1 MTPGLV
7 LGSVTGVI
15 CIGWATVKESTMDCE
30 ARFLDESVTV
40 AKKVKLPLCVGVPDI
55 FPVLSRVR
63 PEGGEPDAAQVKGA
77 TPPLTPNVTL

>member
-7 LGSVTGVI
+7 PGNVAGVI
-15 CIGWATVKESTMDCE
+15 CIGWATVKESPIDCE
-30 ARFLDESVTV
+30 ARFMDESVTV
-40 AKKVKLPLCVGVPDI
+40 AKKVKLPVWVGAPDI

-63 PEGGEPDAAQVKGA
+63 PDGSEPDANQLKGE